1 MKTKKIE
8 FRQSLLLIILFVF
21 TFQVSCISDNLIENE
36 GSKDKEGL
44 VRLKLRV
51 PEANSGMTRAVDAS
65 VLNDNEVKSIE
76 VLLFNENGYTYKP
89 IYSTDI
95 KTDENDPNLKSF
107 EVSVPEGTFDMTVLA
122 NSKSFLENALG
133 NFREGDSKV
142 TVMSKLIASNK
153 DVWDL
158 STTLIPMWG
167 EAKNLVVDNSSS
179 KNITLDMLRSVAK
192 VGLILGENGAKEK
205 LSLES
210 VQVFNYNTNGLIAP
224 LEANW
229 DSDSKSVTDV
239 SLPSQVAKETTNS
252 LMFDGAAIQRSGDE
266 SDRGFS
272 LAKDIYL
279 FESEKGSS
287 ATHTENTCLVIG
299 GKYGDDSAIS
309 YYRLDFATK
318 EGNDVNYKHILRN
331 HNYKIAVSKVS
342 GRGYDTVE
350 EALKNQAIN
359 IEANVIEWD
368 NAEIG
373 NVVFDGQYMLGA
385 SSTDFEFSREARTED
400 SFLNDNKLSLTTDF
414 PGGWKV
420 TSIVDNEG
428 EKVEWLR
435 LSKTEGPDK
444 KTTSVFL
451 IMDENISGKDQYAKI
466 TVNAGRMDMVIT
478 ILHNNESNIGIKLV
492 DISTQKN
499 VELIEYPI
507 KMEDLDKPVD
517 ISKLRVLWSPKTTD
531 LYISGTSA
539 PDRGFKFD
547 KEAGDNYEISTSA
560 ILKASDYP
568 DGFIDYNIRPMP
580 ILKSD
585 LEGDPFYQRATTY
598 TFSINDGVKSAVK
611 SLILKQYVYNV
622 DIVQDHLYLLDGKT
636 KSFGVKANSPFT
648 VEVVSDE
655 KNAFT
660 LKTFGG
666 APDISKEGSR
676 IYFDTTDDINV
687 EQPEILETEV
697 KLVVK
702 SKLGVF
708 PDKEVS
714 LRLVSGNIVGEAN
727 SYMIKPNDLGVFIPV
742 SKVNRSEKGKLL
754 GANQEYTAEVLWT
767 TAKKGVGDEGS
778 ISMARAVGRGE
789 NGYVLVVPGKELG
802 NSLVA
807 IRDTNGKILWSWH
820 IWVTD
825 YDVSGAKPGDMMDR
839 NLGALK
845 AGIPNVKVLGDP
857 CRDVATLDE
866 LYKHFGMSY
875 QWGRKDPFVLYPIE
889 LAGRTK
895 QTIDMRNLYSKDGES
910 IKACEYNTTNRG
922 LEFAIQNPTQ
932 VLAKITWYDG
942 QDRNKWPQPGTIAKG
957 NEDPCPEGW
966 RVLGGEGTPAFDVY
980 FGTTGNFWE
989 SVNVSDGAPS
999 NNTWRYRKVDGK
1011 MMTLIAQGNLS
1022 ARGGIGFCA
1031 VNTGGYE
1038 SMWLSSDKDATP
1050 LYLNSYGGSSGQLY
1064 ARKDG
1069 DLGDV
1074 RPLRCVKE

>member
-547 KEAGDNYEISTSA
+547 EAAGDNYEISTST
-560 ILKASDYP
+560 ILKASEYP

-714 LRLVSGNIVGEAN
+714 LRLVSGNIAGEAN

-754 GANQEYTAEVLWT
+754 GANQEYEAEVLWT

-778 ISMARAVGRGE
+778 ISMARAVGRGD

-807 IRDTNGKILWSWH
+807 IRDVGTGKILWSWH

-825 YDVSGAKPGDMMDR
+825 YDVSGAKPGDVMDR

-845 AGIPNVKVLGDP
+845 AGLPDVKISSFPFTDTAV
-857 CRDVATLDE
+857 LDE
-866 LYKHFGMSY
+866 LYKFFGMSY
-875 QWGRKDPFVLYPIE
+875 QWGRKDPFVCFPISLDKYDE
-889 LAGRTK
+889 
-895 QTIDMRNLYSKDGES
+895 QTETMRNLYSKDGKPIEAF
-910 IKACEYNTTNRG
+910 KVNRTDKG
-922 LEFAIQNPTQ
+922 LEFALQNPMH
-932 VLAKITWYDG
+932 LLMKGINWYDG
-942 QDRNKWPQPGTIAKG
+942 INSNKWPQPGTIAKG

-966 RVLGGEGTPAFDVY
+966 RVLGGEGTTAYETHFGYRIKWTQVRFD
-980 FGTTGNFWE
+980 
-989 SVNVSDGAPS
+989 DGAPS
-999 NNTWRYRKVDGK
+999 NSCWLYRDQDNKRI
-1011 MMTLIAQGNLS
+1011 TYIAQGHYSSRGTPSFTGINISGYDYTWLSTKDGKQALYMSTNSYSSLVSSSLS
-1022 ARGGIGFCA
+1022 ADKSDACA
-1031 VNTGGYE
+1031 
-1038 SMWLSSDKDATP
+1038 
-1050 LYLNSYGGSSGQLY
+1050 
-1064 ARKDG
+1064 
-1069 DLGDV
+1069 
-1074 RPLRCVKE
+1074 LRCVKE